1 MCLHCKADGVF
12 DAQKSIKQAIEDYR
26 RHTSEVKVLEDISP
40 AFIERLA
47 KDSYTAKTELRNLFS
62 KSLNWNE
69 NLQCIVIDASRDQ
82 KPNFDL
88 LKKWIYEIIS
98 PLAVNLDTEKY
109 SKVRCAAMFFTV
121 SNAENK
127 YLVESLIERLN
138 EVAPKAYKE
147 NRKMTRIFKS
157 FCDALGVTDNSKGSN
172 FQKLFARI
180 ADELSPKKE
189 NFKLYVSI
197 NPAHFL
203 TMSNPK
209 RDNRG
214 STMVSCHSLNC
225 TDYPYNN
232 GCTDYARDN
241 YSFIVFTVAD
251 DSNPETLN
259 NRKTSRQIFA
269 YKPYNGVLLQ
279 SRMYT
284 TNSGGTYGG
293 VDGDTAEGKIYRDL
307 IQRELSA
314 LENVQNIW
322 DTCNYY
328 DNKFDIEISK
338 GKGFG
343 GYADWLEY
351 RDCAKISIRTDKFY
365 PLGDFSV
372 GAKGLCIECGKEI
385 SNGLYCGGKRC
396 TRDAVYYKCCECGED
411 FCSDEI
417 YEVRNC
423 NGETVYICA
432 DCLRSSEIYYECA
445 DCGEIH
451 CIDDMTIIADNCAV
465 CQSCLENNYGYCEI
479 CGEWERLD
487 DMEWIESEE
496 RYVCADCLRDSGDY
510 ARCEECGYWHNVRD
524 MYQVGYDNYVCE
536 DCRENGYEY
545 CEICGLWHEREYM
558 IWVEEAES
566 YFCEDCLEQS
576 DEYARCENCGEWHR
590 AENMTLDAYEDYICE
605 SCLAEYYSYCE
616 SCGEYYN
623 NALVT
628 TVAVNSDGEEI
639 YICDHCKRDYYSKI
653 CEECGRHFH
662 ADNDEIFCAACENSE
677 EGEIA

>member
-12 DAQKSIKQAIEDYR
+12 DAQKAIKQAVEDYCKR
-26 RHTSEVKVLEDISP
+26 TTRLEAAEFKP

-47 KDSYTAKTELRNLFS
+47 KDSYTAKTELRNFFS
-62 KSLNWNE
+62 QSPNWNE
-69 NLQCIVIDASRDQ
+69 ELQAVVITSDRTPE
-82 KPNFDL
+82 PNYDSIE
-88 LKKWIYEIIS
+88 KKINEILM
-98 PLAVNLDTEKY
+98 PLAEEYDAEKFY
-109 SKVRCAAMFFTV
+109 QILRASKVFSRPNEHCDYRFYVDA
-121 SNAENK
+121 
-127 YLVESLIERLN
+127 LN
-138 EVAPKAYKE
+138 RVAPKAYKE
-147 NRKMTRIFKS
+147 DRKITRIFS
-157 FCDALGVTDNSKGSN
+157 AFCAALGLPDKISDENKKHEFNHNV
-172 FQKLFARI
+172 AII
-180 ADELSPKKE
+180 AGELTPPKE
-189 NFKLYVSI
+189 NFKLYASI

-203 TMSNPK
+203 TMSNPHSK
-209 RDNRG
+209 A
-214 STMVSCHSLNC
+214 MHSCHSLDC
-225 TDYPYNN
+225 PGTIGAKN
-232 GCTDYARDN
+232 GCTGYARDK

-251 DSNPETLN
+251 DNNPADFN
-259 NRKTSRQIFA
+259 NRKTNRQIFA

-279 SRMYT
+279 SRLYS
-284 TNSGGTYGG
+284 TNSGGSYGG
-293 VDGDTAEGKIYRDL
+293 VDGDTAEGKLYRAI

-365 PLGDFSV
+365 PLGGFSV

-396 TRDAVYYKCCECGED
+396 KHDAVYYKCCECGED

-417 YEVRNC
+417 YEIQDSNGVPLFICSNC
-423 NGETVYICA
+423 LST
-432 DCLRSSEIYYECA
+432 SEIYYECA
-445 DCGEIH
+445 DCGEVH
-451 CIDDMTIIADNCAV
+451 RLADMTIIADNWAV
-465 CQSCLENNYGYCEI
+465 CERCLEENYGFCEV
-479 CGEWERLD
+479 CQEWERLD

-510 ARCEECGYWHNVRD
+510 ARCDECGNWYSVRD

-558 IWVEEAES
+558 IYIEEEDR

-590 AENMTLDAYEDYICE
+590 AENMTPDAYEDYICE

-639 YICDHCKRDYYSKI
+639 YICDHCKRDYYSEI